1 MPGDAQEDSSLEL
14 SFLIAFIKI
23 QQEIEKQ
30 LKMQETIHFSGQH
43 TVKIVNIEL
52 NSILEIPRFNIID
65 LWLTYNISLEAK

>member
-30 LKMQETIHFSGQH
+30 LKMQETISFSGQH
-43 TVKIVNIEL
+43 TVQIVNLEL
-52 NSILEIPRFNIID
+52 NSILAN
-65 LWLTYNISLEAK
+65 S